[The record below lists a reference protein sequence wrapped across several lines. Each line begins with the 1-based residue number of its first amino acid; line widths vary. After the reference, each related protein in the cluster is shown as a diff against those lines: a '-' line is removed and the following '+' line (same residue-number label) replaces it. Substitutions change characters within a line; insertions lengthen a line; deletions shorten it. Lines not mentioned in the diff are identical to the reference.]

1 MTEYI
6 VNTLVFL
13 FGYDLIFLCKCNVHY
28 YDKRS
33 FNNTKID

>member
-13 FGYDLIFLCKCNVHY
+13 FILDVNYLPSPKLTENEAHGMA
-28 YDKRS
+28 R
-33 FNNTKID
+33 